1 MISSL
6 YHCSQNDVLAWLVDN
21 IFVCTGEVA
30 PELPVILAN
39 WHHDYYWEAN
49 VTHVDELTTAMKAA
63 PVSHLQAN
71 QAHVHEFS
79 NHVSMHDAQLNTHKS
94 HKGA

>member
-1 MISSL
+1 M
-6 YHCSQNDVLAWLVDN
+6 CA
-21 IFVCTGEVA
+21 GEMK

-63 PVSHLQAN
+63 PVSHLFMQGIFLLMPCKSCCTVSI
-71 QAHVHEFS
+71 QSVFS
-79 NHVSMHDAQLNTHKS
+79 SEYCTLVEDA
-94 HKGA
+94 